1 MIQLKKFIL
10 GKNGYEGGSSMEIHK
25 GLNGVIVS
33 ETKISSIVNNQLLFA
48 GYNIDNL
55 IDENILFEEVIYLLW
70 YLHIPN
76 KKELNEFK
84 QDLYST
90 MTISDT
96 IITCLKIQ
104 TRENLHP
111 MSVLRSTVSLLGVF
125 DLYAEETDEQSTY
138 HQSIALQAKI
148 PTIIAAYARLR
159 KGLDPIPPKKGLSIA
174 ANFLYM
180 VTGQEAEDIYVDA
193 MNKSLVLH
201 ADHDLNASTFTAR
214 VCASTL
220 SDVYSCITAAI
231 GSLKGPLHGGANE
244 KVFEMLTEIN
254 SSDMTVEEYLD
265 GKLDRKEKVMG
276 FGHRVYKTE
285 DPRKKHLEQLAKE
298 LTVITNKEQWYF
310 LSGQVEHYLKEK
322 KGLIPNVDFYSATV
336 YHCLG
341 IDSDL
346 FTMLFAMSRVAG
358 WIGHIYEQKK
368 EDCLIRPRSYYVGPK
383 NKLYTKSSTNRSTG
397 GTQV

>member
-1 MIQLKKFIL
+1 
-10 GKNGYEGGSSMEIHK
+10 MEIHK
-25 GLNGVIVS
+25 GLDGVIVS

-55 IDENILFEEVIYLLW
+55 IEENSSFEEVIYLLW
-70 YLHIPN
+70 HLQLPN
-76 KKELNEFK
+76 ENQLNEFK
-84 QDLYST
+84 QDLAKE

-159 KGLDPIPPKKGLSIA
+159 KGLDPIPPKVGLSLA

-180 VTGQEAEDIYVDA
+180 VTGQEADSIYIDA

-244 KVFEMLTEIN
+244 KVFDMLAEIN
-254 SSDMTVEEYLD
+254 SNDLSVEDYLD
-265 GKLDRKEKVMG
+265 DKLDRKEKVMG

-285 DPRKKHLEQLAKE
+285 DPRKKHLEKLAKE
-298 LTVITNKEQWYF
+298 LTVITNKEHWYF
-310 LSGQVEHYLKEK
+310 LSGQVERYLKEK

-346 FTMLFAMSRVAG
+346 FTMIFAMSRVAG

-368 EDCLIRPRSYYVGPK
+368 EDCLIRPRSYYVGSK
-383 NKLYTKSSTNRSTG
+383 NRRYKKMTNFNTG
-397 GTQV
+397 GI